1 MAQVNAQYGLEAV
14 IPDELLMRNDASEY
28 VIRRIEMLKREGAIK
43 VFDEIYKASHPTVV
57 ETHIE
62 EWRDMMS
69 RHTHYRLHYRLTAVQ
84 MRNVTWATMP
94 ELSVFTFKNHEGK
107 IEWKCPACAIINI
120 IDATYCGEKHERA
133 VGCGRPRE
141 KVRQEL

>member
-14 IPDELLMRNDASEY
+14 IPDELLMRTDASEY
-28 VIRRIEMLKREGAIK
+28 VSRRIEMLKREGAIK
-43 VFDEIYKASHPTVV
+43 VFDEIYKANHPTVV

-62 EWRDMMS
+62 EWRDPSMYCN
-69 RHTHYRLHYRLTAVQ
+69 RYRLHYRLTAVQ
-84 MRNVTWATMP
+84 MRNVTWMEMP
-94 ELSVFTFKNHEGK
+94 VFTFQNHEGK